1 MAHEPARPSPPAE
14 GEPAG
19 ATHGVDPRSE
29 QRSRGSLE
37 RTSVWSDRGH
47 TGRVTPP
54 RLPRAGAPQHDPRL
68 ATKLK
73 WLIVFRVVM
82 VSCLLGAMLV
92 FDLQRPT
99 FVGADESHVFIT
111 TVAIAT
117 YLASLV
123 YVILLRLF
131 RSAGAL
137 ISQTLVQLFGD
148 TLLAASLVVVTGGT
162 DSVFTFFFSLTIVN
176 ASILLFWRGAML
188 VATASAVLFLLIA
201 LVEIGVIPFPGLLV
215 PDGPS
220 LSLLGASD
228 PRGGVSMVSSRVYN
242 LVINVVAFYG
252 IALLASYLS
261 EQLRKSD
268 IQHRETRHDLE
279 DLRALHHNIVTSIMS
294 ALVTTTRDG
303 KISFFNPVAEQITG
317 FRETQVLGSDINA
330 LFPDLRHIL
339 SNEDKRGTL
348 TTETT
353 VQVLR
358 GRTVYLQWFVS
369 PLRDAEGSHVGQ
381 VLIFQDI
388 SRLKDMEAQ
397 VKRAEQLAGI
407 GRLAAGI
414 AHEIRNP
421 LASISG
427 SVQLLAQDSLDP
439 DTRGRLMNIVLRE
452 TDHLNLWISDFLEFA
467 RPRRAE
473 MLTVRLGQSL
483 EELVEVFRNDPGTSG
498 IDIQFE
504 VDGTAAVIEGDA
516 ARLRQV
522 FWNLLKNASQ
532 AMPDGGTIRV
542 RIERALRGGVP
553 YVHVM
558 VMDTGVGIP
567 QSDLERVFEPFYT
580 TKERGT
586 GLGLATSFRIIAD
599 HHGHIEVTS
608 RVRQGTT
615 FHVYL
620 PELAAAV
627 GDIAPDAT
635 PSGALPERPEALRG
649 LGA

>member
-1 MAHEPARPSPPAE
+1 MAHEPVIPAPEDAGDPSGEARP
-14 GEPAG
+14 
-19 ATHGVDPRSE
+19 
-29 QRSRGSLE
+29 SRGSLE
-37 RTSVWSDRGH
+37 RASAWQGRST
-47 TGRVTPP
+47 TGMSTAP
-54 RLPRAGAPQHDPRL
+54 RDPGDSLLSLVRDARL
-68 ATKLK
+68 AKKLK
-73 WLIVFRVVM
+73 WLIIFRVVI
-82 VSCLLGAMLV
+82 VSCLLGAMLA

-99 FVGADESHVFIT
+99 FVGDDASHTFIT
-111 TVAIAT
+111 TVAITT
-117 YLASLV
+117 YLVSLV
-123 YVILLRLF
+123 YVVLLRSF
-131 RSAGAL
+131 TSDAAL
-137 ISQTLVQLFGD
+137 ITQTLVQLFGD

-176 ASILLFWRGAML
+176 ASILLFRRGALL

-201 LVEIGVIPFPGLLV
+201 LAEIDVIPLANLFASDGSGLA
-215 PDGPS
+215 
-220 LSLLGASD
+220 LLGAAG
-228 PRGGVSMVSSRVYN
+228 PRSGVSLVSSRVYN
-242 LVINVVAFYG
+242 VVINVVAFYG
-252 IALLASYLS
+252 IAVLASYLS

-279 DLRALHHNIVTSIMS
+279 DLRALHHNIVSSIMS

-317 FRETQVLGSDINA
+317 FQESQVLGSDINT

-369 PLRDAEGSHVGQ
+369 PLRDAQGRHVGQ

-397 VKRAEQLAGI
+397 IKRAEQLAGI

-427 SVQLLAQDSLDP
+427 SVQLLAQETLDP
-439 DTRGRLMNIVLRE
+439 DTSKRLMNIVLRE
-452 TDHLNLWISDFLEFA
+452 TDHLNMWITDFLEFA
-467 RPRRAE
+467 RPRRVE
-473 MLTVRLGQSL
+473 MLTVRLGKTL
-483 EELVEVFRNDPGTSG
+483 EELIEVFRHDPTASE
-498 IDIQFE
+498 IDTRFE
-504 VDGTAAVIEGDA
+504 LGDTAATIEGDA

-532 AMPDGGTIRV
+532 AMPDGGKISVRV
-542 RIERALRGGVP
+542 ERALRGGVP
-553 YVHVM
+553 YVLVT
-558 VMDTGVGIP
+558 VTDTGSGIP
-567 QSDLERVFEPFYT
+567 PGELDRIFEPFYT

-586 GLGLATSFRIIAD
+586 GLGLATSFRIVAD
-599 HHGHIEVTS
+599 HHGHIEVSS
-608 RVRQGTT
+608 RVREGTS
-615 FHVYL
+615 FRVFL
-620 PELAAAV
+620 PEMDV
-627 GDIAPDAT
+627 GAEVQAR
-635 PSGALPERPEALRG
+635 SGQAEPRTE